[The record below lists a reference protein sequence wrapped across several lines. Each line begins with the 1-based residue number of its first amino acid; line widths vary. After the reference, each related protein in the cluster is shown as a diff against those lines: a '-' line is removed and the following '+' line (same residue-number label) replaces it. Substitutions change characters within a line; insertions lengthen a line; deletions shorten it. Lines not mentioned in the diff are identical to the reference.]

1 MLLHKIT
8 LENFGAYK
16 GRQSIDLTVKTG
28 RPIILIGG
36 LNGCGK
42 TTLLDAIQL
51 ALYGARARCSGR
63 GNRSYERYLR
73 ESINRQAEPKR
84 ARIELEFSITVEGQE
99 RRYEVIRS
107 WQDTGKN
114 AGEVLGVII
123 NGKGDP
129 VIAEGWADH
138 VEDLLPLEVAS
149 LFFFDGEKIESL
161 ADPDRA
167 APVIASAVHSL
178 LGVNTVEQLRTD
190 LLGLQRRQKV
200 AREDVEALE
209 QITAIEKQLMETDQT
224 CADATQR
231 AASVQASLS
240 RAQAILAEVE
250 SAFASEGGDL
260 YHRRGVLEAEK
271 KQVEDQLL
279 NISETLANTIAA
291 GPLPLRLLGPQLKSL
306 KEQVAKEQAAAEA
319 KQILGVLADR
329 DKQLLQVIQELVSS
343 EETLVAVEQH
353 LEADRERRV
362 NDTQTDRLIQM
373 SVSAVQQLA
382 TLDQVLDHEGERAK
396 SLITTASELRERMNA
411 LERQLAGVPDE
422 NLVASL
428 IEERDQAIRHVA
440 ELTAELRVT
449 EQARATTLRSREQLV
464 AARERAYLKRA
475 EGIGKAEHAA
485 RVVSYSERV
494 RGTLEKFGDALL
506 RRHIDRLEVAVLD
519 SFTRLMRK
527 TGLVRDLRIDT
538 EKFFLTLIDSNGDKL
553 DPSRLSAGERQLL
566 AVSLLWGL
574 ARVAGDRLPS
584 VIDTPLGRLDSRH
597 RQHLVDRYFPHAS
610 RQVLL
615 LSTDEEID
623 EYLLTR
629 LEPAVARSYT
639 LIHDDTS
646 FTTTVEPGYWWNGGA
661 SHVA

>member
-16 GRQSIDLTVKTG
+16 GRQSIDLTVKPG

-63 GNRSYERYLR
+63 GNRSYDRYLR
-73 ESINRQAEPKR
+73 ESINRQAESKR

-114 AGEVLGVII
+114 AGEVLGVIV
-123 NGKGDP
+123 NGRGDP

-200 AREDVEALE
+200 AREDEEALE
-209 QITAIEKQLMETDQT
+209 QITTVEKQLADTERA

-231 AASVQASLS
+231 VASVQANLS
-240 RAQAILAEVE
+240 RAEAVLAKVE
-250 SAFASEGGDL
+250 SIFASEGGDL
-260 YHRRGVLEAEK
+260 YRRRGALEAEK
-271 KQVEDQLL
+271 KQVEEQLQ
-279 NISETLANTIAA
+279 NITETLANAIAA
-291 GPLPLRLLGPQLKSL
+291 GPLPLLLLGPQLKSL
-306 KEQVAKEQAAAEA
+306 KEQVTKEQAAVEAE
-319 KQILGVLADR
+319 QILSVLVDR
-329 DKQLLQVIQELVSS
+329 DKQLLEVIRELVSS
-343 EETLVAVEQH
+343 EEQLVAVEHH
-353 LEADRERRV
+353 LDADRDRRAK
-362 NDTQTDRLIQM
+362 DTQTHRLMQM
-373 SVSAVQQLA
+373 SANAVQQLA
-382 TLDQVLDHEGERAK
+382 ALDQVLDHESERAK
-396 SLITTASELRERMNA
+396 SLTATASELRERMNA

-422 NLVASL
+422 KLVASL
-428 IEERDQAIRHVA
+428 IDERDQAVRHVA
-440 ELTAELRVT
+440 ELKAELGAT
-449 EQARATTLRSREQLV
+449 EQARTIALRSRAQLA

-506 RRHIDRLEVAVLD
+506 RRHINRLEVAVLD

-527 TGLVRDLRIDT
+527 NGLVRDLQIDT
-538 EKFFLTLIDSNGDKL
+538 EKFSLTLIDSNGEKL

-597 RQHLVDRYFPHAS
+597 RQHLVERYFPRAS
-610 RQVLL
+610 HQVLL

-623 EYLLTR
+623 EYLLT
-629 LEPAVARSYT
+629 LLKPAVARSYT
-639 LIHDDTS
+639 LTHDDTR
-646 FTTTVEPGYWWNGGA
+646 FTTTVEQGYWWDTGA